1 MKKVVMFLSLFG
13 SSLGA
18 QASLSDCK
26 DLYVGAITQQKGGV
40 YVVLKDAQ
48 QNAGGSYAQNFTGWT
63 EEDKSRALS
72 ILMAAKISNH
82 RVNVATLAEGEC
94 SITQGG
100 KTLKYVQLSS
110 NP

>member
-72 ILMAAKISNH
+72 KISNH